1 MSEREQELLSA
12 LENLEA
18 SAEKPCGCH
27 EKKAGAGGDPF
38 ASNPTSGRQ
47 LISELDSALKSLST
61 SHKAATEFAFDMSSG
76 ADQAFL
82 EFGDGD
88 MGLSLSL
95 EDIVSAAER
104 YPGLKITFS
113 F

>member
-1 MSEREQELLSA
+1 MSEKEQELLNA
-12 LENLEA
+12 LENLEV

-27 EKKAGAGGDPF
+27 EKKAAAGDPF
-38 ASNPTSGRQ
+38 APNPKSAGQVIT
-47 LISELDSALKSLST
+47 ELESALKALST
-61 SHKAATEFAFDMSSG
+61 EHKAAAEFPFGMSSE
-76 ADQAFL
+76 ADRAFL
-82 EFGDGD
+82 EFGDVD
-88 MGLSLSL
+88 MDLPIRL